1 MVKALVVATIAWPIL
16 LGGALEARIHQTAPI
31 FVTAVYVA
39 ASRVCHQN
47 PQRSFHTA
55 GVRWPVCGR
64 CTGLYLGGAL
74 GALAAVAWR
83 RRRFEAPRLLVWLAI
98 AAVPTAVTYAI
109 EKGGL
114 VAVGNEARFLAALP
128 LGALV
133 AIVII
138 RTAAGPAAAIE

>member
-1 MVKALVVATIAWPIL
+1 M
-16 LGGALEARIHQTAPI
+16 
-31 FVTAVYVA
+31 
-39 ASRVCHQN
+39 
-47 PQRSFHTA
+47 
-55 GVRWPVCGR
+55 VRWPVCGR

-74 GALAAVAWR
+74 GAIAAATWL
-83 RRRFEAPRLLVWLAI
+83 RRRFQAPRLLVWLAI

-114 VAVGNEARFLAALP
+114 VAVGNETRFLAALP